1 MNKDSQVYK
10 KVQRSN
16 QLTLI
21 LSIIGLIAVAVLTAI
36 SSGPYWMAQFTG
48 PIEITGEE
56 ISAMDGSS
64 SLYNR
69 AVSGLDMDDTF
80 YYEETIDEDTG
91 RQVRI
96 DAYFGALEVEKD
108 VWILVRHPEEINTR
122 EEDYV
127 GTLQPISGTVTREV
141 YDLSADELDI
151 EYLPVMLDT
160 TGDEVMWYVGTAILA
175 ITALA
180 SLWGIFTFIQ
190 RNSDPSKHPIMKKL
204 ARYGNAEQLMSDV
217 ESDLTSGVDKV
228 GKLTLTRKYL
238 VHEQNV
244 GFNAM
249 PYDKVAWVYKMIR
262 RGRYNTKTFEAHIND
277 VTGYEIAISAKEDE
291 VNQMLQAVAGR
302 APWAIA
308 GYSED
313 IKLAWLKNRQ
323 SFLNEVETRRK
334 KVLSQ
339 Q

>member
-10 KVQRSN
+10 KVQSSN
-16 QLTLI
+16 RLTLI
-21 LSIIGLIAVAVLTAI
+21 LSIIGLLAVAGLTAF
-36 SSGPYWMAQFTG
+36 SSGPYWTAQFTG
-48 PIEITGEE
+48 PIEISGEE
-56 ISAMDGSS
+56 ISALDGST

-69 AVSGLDMDDTF
+69 AISGLDMDDTF

-96 DAYFGALEVEKD
+96 DAYFGALEIEDD

-127 GTLQPISGTVTREV
+127 GTLQPVSGTVTREV
-141 YDLSADELDI
+141 YDLSAEELDI
-151 EYLPVMLDT
+151 NYLPVMLDT
-160 TGDEVMWYVGTAILA
+160 TGDEVMWYVGTAILV

-180 SLWGIFTFIQ
+180 SLWGIFAFIQ
-190 RNSDPSKHPIMKKL
+190 RNNDPSKHPIMKKL
-204 ARYGNAEQLMSDV
+204 ARYGDAEQLVGDV
-217 ESDLTSGVDKV
+217 ERDLASGVDKV
-228 GKLTLTRKYL
+228 GKLSLTRNYL
-238 VHEQNV
+238 VHEQRV

-249 PYDKVAWVYKMIR
+249 PYNKVAWVYKMIR
-262 RGRYNTKTFEAHIND
+262 SGKYGTKTYEAHFND
-277 VTGYEIAISAKEDE
+277 VTGYEVVVIAKEDE

-308 GYSED
+308 GFSED
-313 IKLAWLKNRQ
+313 IKRAWNKDRQ
-323 SFLNEVETRRK
+323 TFINEVETRRK
-334 KVLSQ
+334 QIHAQ